1 MGPGEGGMFV
11 FNGGGAYAE
20 NAVGGHVEDGVG
32 GAGAEVGGCAK

>member
-1 MGPGEGGMFV
+1 VGPGEGGMFV

>member
-1 MGPGEGGMFV
+1 MFV